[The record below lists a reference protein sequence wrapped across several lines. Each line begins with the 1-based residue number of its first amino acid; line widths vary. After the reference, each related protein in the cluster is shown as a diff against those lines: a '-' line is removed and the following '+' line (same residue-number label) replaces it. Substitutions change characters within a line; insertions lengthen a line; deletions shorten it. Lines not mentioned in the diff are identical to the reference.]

1 MLKRQILDG
10 TPVVVLESGNA
21 RVAMSEG
28 SLEKH
33 LGKHPDVAN
42 TPEGYLE
49 QAMKVLTGGKR
60 YKDGVRLGGLFAR
73 AYDSRELGCPII
85 CTVHRLF
92 TKDAPAQDSDYQGEG
107 QPELSGLAYQG

>member
-1 MLKRQILDG
+1 MLKRLTLDG
-10 TPVVVLESGNA
+10 TLVVVFESGNA
-21 RVAMSEG
+21 RVAMPEG
-28 SLEKH
+28 SLEGH
-33 LGKHPDVAN
+33 VRKHPDVAA

-49 QAMKVLTGGKR
+49 QALRVLTGGKR

-92 TKDAPAQDSDYQGEG
+92 TQDVPTQDSDYQGES
-107 QPELSGLAYQG
+107 QPEQYGLAFQG